1 MNDENK
7 NENNQLMNFLPS
19 NVINEINNDE
29 DSSFFEN
36 DEGEEIEEVKYFIY
50 FE

>member
-7 NENNQLMNFLPS
+7 NENNQLMNLLPS

-36 DEGEEIEEVKYFIY
+36 DEGEEIEEVKLFYLF
-50 FE
+50 